1 MRIVVLAEHTAGER
15 RVALTP
21 DAATKLVGDG
31 HTVELESGA
40 GLAAGFDDD
49 TYRAAGAEIAD
60 DRAAAIATDGVL
72 VSIIRPDLATLTGL
86 GAGHTVL
93 TLLDPLWRPEPVAG
107 LAATGATALSLELVP
122 RITRAQ
128 SMDVLSSMA
137 TVAGYQA
144 VLVGASRSP
153 RMFPLLMTAAGT
165 VPAARVL
172 ILGAGVAGLQAIATA
187 RRLGAVVE
195 AFDIRPAAAE
205 QIRSLGAKS
214 VNLKLGPA
222 DSEDSKDPE
231 NPEDSGG
238 YAKVQGDDVQARQQA
253 ALTPH
258 VAASDLIIT
267 TAAIPGARSPL
278 LVTAAMVE
286 AMRPGSLIIDMAAE
300 RGGNCEVTVADQEVV
315 HAGVTVLGPT
325 QLESGAARSASL
337 MFATNLVTLL
347 RHLAGDDGA
356 LVIDRTD
363 EITAA
368 MLVAVDGGIINDR
381 VAAALGSQAA
391 SASGPLPGQASDPAA
406 ATPAATP
413 TPDPP
418 SPPADS
424 GAPS

>member
-1 MRIVVLAEHTAGER
+1 MRIAVLAEHTAGER

-31 HTVELESGA
+31 HTVELEPGA
-40 GLAAGFDDD
+40 GLATGFDDD
-49 TYRAAGAEIAD
+49 AYRAAGAEIAT

-72 VSIIRPDLATLTGL
+72 VSVTRPDVATLPGL
-86 GAGHTVL
+86 GAGHTFL
-93 TLLDPLWRPEPVAG
+93 TLLDPLWQPGPVAE

-144 VLVGASRSP
+144 VLVGAARSP

-214 VNLKLGPA
+214 VVLRLDPA
-222 DSEDSKDPE
+222 DSEDSEDPE
-231 NPEDSGG
+231 SPEDSGG
-238 YAKVQGDDVQARQQA
+238 YAKAQDDDVQARQQA

-258 VAASDLIIT
+258 VAAGDLIIT
-267 TAAIPGARSPL
+267 TAAIPGVRSPL

-300 RGGNCEVTVADQEVV
+300 RGGNCEVTVADQEIV

-325 QLESGAARSASL
+325 HLESGAARSASL
-337 MFATNLVTLL
+337 MFASNLVTLL
-347 RHLAGDDGA
+347 RHLADDDGA
-356 LVIDRTD
+356 LVIDRDD

-368 MLVAVDGGIINDR
+368 MLVAVDGGIVNDR
-381 VAAALGSQAA
+381 VAAALGS
-391 SASGPLPGQASDPAA
+391 PAA
-406 ATPAATP
+406 APATP

-418 SPPADS
+418 SAPSAPSAPADS
-424 GAPS
+424 GASS